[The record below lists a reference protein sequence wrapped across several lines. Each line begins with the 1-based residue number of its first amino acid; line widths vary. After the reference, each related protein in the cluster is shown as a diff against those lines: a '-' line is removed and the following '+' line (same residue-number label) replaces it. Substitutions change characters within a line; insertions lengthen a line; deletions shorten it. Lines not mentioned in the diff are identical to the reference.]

1 MRVTQTTWTRGR
13 RSERV
18 LIETEDADLARIVA
32 FVYGATAR
40 KGTVTAVEDD
50 AGDVIAAEIA
60 TRAHRLKTP
69 ANEGCERK
77 EHSRDE

>member
-18 LIETEDADLARIVA
+18 LVETADTDLASIVA

-40 KGTVTAVEDD
+40 KGSVTAVEDD
-50 AGDVIAAEIA
+50 AGEIVAAEIA

-69 ANEGCERK
+69 ANAGRAKK
-77 EHSRDE
+77 EHSREE

>member
-1 MRVTQTTWTRGR
+1 VRVTQTTWTRGR

-18 LIETEDADLARIVA
+18 LIETADADLARIVA

-40 KGTVTAVEDD
+40 KGSVTAVEDA
-50 AGDVIAAEIA
+50 AGEIVAAEIA

-69 ANEGCERK
+69 VNAGCEERV
-77 EHSRDE
+77 HSREE